1 MQHRTPIAAI
11 LSALTTLKR
20 GGGGGGGLCLR
31 IPATHCAPLSARD
44 SAL

>member
-11 LSALTTLKR
+11 LSALTALKR
-20 GGGGGGGLCLR
+20 GGGGGGLCLR
-31 IPATHCAPLSARD
+31 IPAAHCAPLSARD